1 VGTSGD
7 NANTCADPAQA
18 CATLAGALTKAANE
32 NTRLERTYAG
42 ETLSIFHTIN
52 VAAGIYNVTSLH
64 EGYPF
69 ANIRINVT
77 VIGEGQGITVFDSGN
92 LYGGIFID
100 GNAQVAL
107 RHFTVR
113 NVNGSAPDSCIN
125 IRGSAVVTVERV
137 TLRLCLKTG
146 VSHTS
151 SGLLTLRDVTI
162 SRSRDDG
169 GGNGSAVTSSGEVHV
184 EGGRFFRN
192 EGSGI
197 AINVLTMNG
206 GLIDLNSRDGL
217 RIGST
222 ATLDGVEIINNGQD
236 LSFRSG
242 IFLGEGVDVTARNM
256 TLNQNQHGVW
266 LYGEGASLNLIDS
279 SVSGNPRTGI
289 VVSEGELRLTRTVV
303 ADNASFYAGTSLGG
317 GLEIGE
323 GGRAILRESQVSG
336 NDNGGINNYG
346 ELFLI
351 ESALVENNGGMPALF
366 NGAGAVTVIE
376 RSLIANNTLLG
387 RIVVGDFAVDNRGEM
402 NIVNATI
409 SGNQGHGLS
418 SSGALNLAYTTIAFN
433 ENYGL
438 VSSESGTEVPWLAGN
453 IIAGNGTDCYVPGP
467 SGPGPATLDGANIDS
482 DGSCDFPMSVPVA
495 GLMLGPL
502 ADNGGPTLTHALLSG
517 SPAMD
522 AATSSSCPS
531 TDQRLET
538 RPFGLR
544 CDLGAYEASGSTL
557 SLETTLEFT
566 TVTPTSEFLTPI
578 FVFTQNALCRSGP
591 STSYPAI
598 NSYNDK
604 DQIEIM
610 ARSADNTWFRL
621 AMQAGGHCWV
631 SLVTGEPKGPWQAL
645 PVFGAPATNTPE
657 PGGVTDTPMPTVT
670 ATCYYDQNQN
680 YICP

>member
-387 RIVVGDFAVDNRGEM
+387 RIVTGGHTIDNRGEM

-409 SGNQGHGLS
+409 SGNQGAGIS
-418 SSGALNLAYTTIAFN
+418 NFGALNLAYSTVVFN
-433 ENYGL
+433 GGDGL
-438 VSSESGTEVPWLAGN
+438 MVLLDSASAWLAGD
-453 IIAGNGTDCYVPGP
+453 IIAGHERNCYFAAGFAPTSDGT
-467 SGPGPATLDGANIDS
+467 NIDT
-482 DGSCDFPMSVPVA
+482 DGTCDTALMVA
-495 GLMLGPL
+495 QADLRLDAL
-502 ADNGGPTLTHALLSG
+502 ADNGGPTLTHALLPG
-517 SPAMD
+517 SPAID

-531 TDQRLET
+531 HDQRVT
-538 RPFGLR
+538 RRPFGPR

-591 STSYPAI
+591 STSYAAI
-598 NSYNDK
+598 NSYNEK
-604 DQIEIM
+604 DEIEIM

-621 AMQAGGHCWV
+621 IMQAGGHCWV